1 MKVLIKKNY
10 IILFIVILLLST
22 EVFSKDNENYYKS
35 GNISNYFLGVVSSS
49 QDSNRDA
56 FKYLKKVQSLKD
68 IHSQYNFEF
77 LRTLVLVDKF
87 EKANSF
93 AKDVWKEEEL
103 FFEADL
109 LLGLNYF
116 INKDYI
122 NAEKHFKRLNKLSR
136 YNLIFDNFVGN
147 ILISWIRAVEG
158 NKKESFK
165 IVEKIPKPYYHLKRT
180 QSIFLECFFDSNET
194 QKSLINL
201 IEDKEYNFSRYNFF
215 LINYLLSKNKIY
227 EAEKIIQN
235 SRKKYNSN
243 ILLKQT
249 EFFLLNNNNKKIK
262 NFFNCKNPNHSIA
275 EFFYVLANL
284 YSSEGDYEVSNFYLK
299 ISFIL
304 NNNFL
309 SNKALLAENFYYQ
322 KKYEESKKI
331 YFSLKK
337 IGPVYSWHAS
347 KNIAS
352 ILLDEKGKEDSINS
366 LKKDFKLL
374 RNPNFEHFYELAN
387 FYKDNQYHE
396 ESIKYYSLALKKIKK
411 KHALVPKILER
422 RGTSF
427 ERIGDWESAEK
438 DLLESLKIIP
448 DQAHVLNYVGYTW
461 VDKGIRLEE
470 GLDMIKKAN
479 QLKKN
484 DGYIIDSLGW
494 VYFAKKDYDK
504 ANLFLQKAVELK
516 PSDPVINDHYGDV
529 LWMLNK
535 NIQARYIWG
544 NILKLDNVEEDLK
557 KKIEKKLI
565 FGINKKL

>member
-337 IGPVYSWHAS
+337 IGPIYSWHAS